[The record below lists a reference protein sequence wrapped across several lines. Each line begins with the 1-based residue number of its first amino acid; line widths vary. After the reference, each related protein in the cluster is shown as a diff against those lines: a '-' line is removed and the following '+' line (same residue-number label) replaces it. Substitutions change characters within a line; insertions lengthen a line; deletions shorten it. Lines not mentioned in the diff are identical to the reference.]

1 MTIDKEIF
9 MEWKYVKP
17 LSSTENINEF
27 ESLVKYSLPD
37 EFKNCILCNNGGRPS
52 KKVFDTD
59 TQKERAIK
67 SFLSFNKEDK
77 ETVWK
82 IQDWNREDLS
92 GKYVAF
98 AIDNF
103 GNLVCFEINSNK
115 IVFFNH
121 ENGKIEQIA
130 DNFIN
135 FMECLYE

>member
-1 MTIDKEIF
+1 M
-9 MEWKYVKP
+9 
-17 LSSTENINEF
+17 
-27 ESLVKYSLPD
+27 
-37 EFKNCILCNNGGRPS
+37 
-52 KKVFDTD
+52 
-59 TQKERAIK
+59 
-67 SFLSFNKEDK
+67 
-77 ETVWK
+77 WK
-82 IQDWNREDLS
+82 IQDWNREELS